1 MRAIKNKNKSDFKA
15 GKTIIIIFEIAILL
29 TLTVIVCFV
38 IKGDISLKAP
48 DGAKNSAEDTTS
60 EIVYKEGL
68 TFGATEEN
76 KNQDDDFLENIENIG
91 NFEHFSH
98 VADNAENKNE
108 NVTKSENKSDNPV
121 KNEGTPTVSQNAGNT
136 VLADPSDWS
145 KSEILLKAKEAVRK
159 TKSYSGNLTV
169 NHSESFVADV
179 TECTGGD
186 IVKTVVNLMLGWVV
200 KPVQETLLFQNGTA
214 VNSEGETVPI
224 ILPKRGE
231 FSLTESGV
239 KSASVQRAGS
249 EYVIKINLVEESV
262 GMNDVPKHNAA
273 SIGYLDVAN
282 FDISFMEVDSAD
294 IVYKGSSIEL
304 KINAEGYVTYANY
317 KIPLH
322 IDGSAH
328 RGSISGSATFDGEQ
342 TEEWKLNW

>member
-1 MRAIKNKNKSDFKA
+1 MKAIKNKSGSDIVFKRN
-15 GKTIIIIFEIAILL
+15 IIIVIEVAVLL
-29 TLTVIVCFV
+29 SLSILTVGI
-38 IKGDISLKAP
+38 LKRDLSP
-48 DGAKNSAEDTTS
+48 LKEEETLYVTTQS
-60 EIVYKEGL
+60 SSIAYKEGL
-68 TFGATEEN
+68 TFAPTKENKDNKNEIEEN
-76 KNQDDDFLENIENIG
+76 KLSETVQINQEETVEF
-91 NFEHFSH
+91 
-98 VADNAENKNE
+98 NKPD
-108 NVTKSENKSDNPV
+108 TTS
-121 KNEGTPTVSQNAGNT
+121 G
-136 VLADPSDWS
+136 VLPDPSGWS
-145 KSEILLKAKEAVRK
+145 TAQIISKAKDAVNK
-159 TKSYSGNLTV
+159 TKAYTSNLTV

-200 KPVQETLLFQNGTA
+200 KPVQETLVYKNGRA

-249 EYVIKINLVEESV
+249 GYVIKINLVEESV
-262 GMNDVPKHNAA
+262 GMSDIPKHNAA

-294 IVYKGSSIEL
+294 IVYKGSSLEL
-304 KINAEGYVTYANY
+304 RINAEGYVTYANY

-322 IDGSAH
+322 VDGSAH
-328 RGSISGSATFDGEQ
+328 KGSISGSATFDGEQ